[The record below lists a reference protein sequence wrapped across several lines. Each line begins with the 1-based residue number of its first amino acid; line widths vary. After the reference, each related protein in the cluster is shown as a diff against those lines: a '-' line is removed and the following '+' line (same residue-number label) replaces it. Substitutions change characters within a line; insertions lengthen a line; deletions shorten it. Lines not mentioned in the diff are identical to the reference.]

1 MKRGSQF
8 SSNLVNILTQLYSTP
23 EDQDQE
29 SWLERVSSIDM
40 DNIRSTDLQTSW
52 FRHLRR
58 VSSELGLPVAGT
70 LKPTQVTTRSG
81 QDGFRLLKD
90 LTVPTCGW
98 GAVHMRDHAAII
110 WKEFQFHTV
119 KTEHYMARSLPRS
132 GRREM
137 AASSC
142 WGVSVAL
149 LWLFELKIFWSWSW
163 QASHLDDRR
172 ERWSQEGRSTHLPR
186 YLLFPEW
193 GLDQGDRSV
202 KSMLP
207 QLLEGM
213 SFWVLPWR

>member
-70 LKPTQVTTRSG
+70 LKPTQVTTRSR

-149 LWLFELKIFWSWSW
+149 LWLFELKIFWSWS
-163 QASHLDDRR
+163 
-172 ERWSQEGRSTHLPR
+172 
-186 YLLFPEW
+186 
-193 GLDQGDRSV
+193 
-202 KSMLP
+202 
-207 QLLEGM
+207 
-213 SFWVLPWR
+213 